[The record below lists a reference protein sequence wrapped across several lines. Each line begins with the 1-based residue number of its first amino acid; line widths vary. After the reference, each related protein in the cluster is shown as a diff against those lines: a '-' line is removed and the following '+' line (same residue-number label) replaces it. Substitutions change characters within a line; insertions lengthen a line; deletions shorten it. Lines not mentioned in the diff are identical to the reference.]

1 MNGRNVSGSLT
12 ESGDNMS
19 DYESP
24 RGPVVE
30 SDEGSQGRR
39 LSYKFQRLRERI
51 RSAIETGELNGKL
64 PGERVLA
71 RRFKVNAKTLS
82 KALTDLAAEGLLERN
97 IGLGTFVRGSSVPAR
112 SAQRCLV
119 LHDPG
124 QSNCPVLRA
133 LTDEGDVQI
142 QLQQVGDDLPPS
154 LINPF
159 RSVLV
164 CSRSISDEIL
174 KDLVVRGKNVIQL
187 DRAVASMTTHAVM
200 IDRLTAIADLARR
213 LMRAGH
219 HDLML
224 IGADRPTDLQKELV
238 SLLPASISLRSG
250 VIEDVRMAID
260 HKVSGLICTSV
271 ETAAYV
277 MAMLIGMGIDVPR
290 QISVVGTGRIDQQ
303 EIPCSGQY
311 VGLEEVVQAVRQIL
325 SGAAPHRPVTLW
337 LSGQFMEAR
346 TISPVESMD
355 RFGG

>member
-1 MNGRNVSGSLT
+1 
-12 ESGDNMS
+12 MS

-112 SAQRCLV
+112 SAYRCLV
-119 LHDPG
+119 LHDPD
-124 QSNCPVLRA
+124 QSRCPVLRG
-133 LTDEGDVQI
+133 LINHGDIQI
-142 QLQQVGDDLPPS
+142 QLHETGDNLTPG

-159 RSVLV
+159 RSVLI
-164 CSRSISDEIL
+164 CSRYISEDTL
-174 KDLVVRGKNVIQL
+174 KDLLVRGKNVIQL
-187 DRAVASMTTHAVM
+187 DRSIASLTTHAVM
-200 IDRLTAIADLARR
+200 IDRLTAVADLARR

-219 HDLML
+219 HNLML
-224 IGADRPTDLQKELV
+224 IGADRPTELQKELV

-250 VIEDVRMAID
+250 VMDDVRTAIN
-260 HKVSGLICTSV
+260 HKVSGLICTSA
-271 ETAAYV
+271 ETAAHV
-277 MAMLIGMGIDVPR
+277 MAMLTGMGIDVPG
-290 QISVVGTGRIDQQ
+290 QISVVGTGRADLND
-303 EIPCSGQY
+303 IPCSGQY
-311 VGLEEVVQAVRQIL
+311 VGIGEVVQAVRQIL
-325 SGAAPHRPVTLW
+325 FGAVPHRPVSLW
-337 LSGQFMEAR
+337 LPGQFVDAH
-346 TISPVESMD
+346 TVAPVESMERSSD
-355 RFGG
+355 